1 MRAYGL
7 ESTGRLWHD
16 NPEGEYL
23 TMGKIPRAAILG
35 TIEFHDVTQ
44 PVKLLLP
51 ELAIIGDDRPNQR
64 MRALRRDCFYFKE
77 PAAADDAVEDIL
89 PRKDWPFTEECYQ
102 AAHQI
107 ADMFNNRDALFPLI
121 TMCLSFRK
129 RDVSSISLSIPQLQ
143 KALVGK
149 FPHAYNEQSC
159 YIQDSLSQL
168 QGAKSQNTTCSL
180 LGTRPFL

>member
-1 MRAYGL
+1 MYKSLRRETAIQISLIAAKEIETKTIYPANYLVRAYGL

-77 PAAADDAVEDIL
+77 PAAADDAVEDICL
-89 PRKDWPFTEECYQ
+89 ERTGLLRKNATRRP
-102 AAHQI
+102 I
-107 ADMFNNRDALFPLI
+107 
-121 TMCLSFRK
+121 
-129 RDVSSISLSIPQLQ
+129 
-143 KALVGK
+143 
-149 FPHAYNEQSC
+149 
-159 YIQDSLSQL
+159 
-168 QGAKSQNTTCSL
+168 KSQICS
-180 LGTRPFL
+180 TIEMRSFH